1 MAVESKLMTADELFW
16 LTNDSMRHEL
26 VNGELLTMAPPGA
39 EHGSVTSLIDPSLG
53 PHVEASD
60 LGEVLAG
67 DPGFQLT
74 TGPDTVRAPDIAFI
88 RRERVPESGL
98 PRGYFPGAP
107 DAAFE
112 VISPNHLYTEVEEKV
127 AGWLAHGTRL
137 LFVVNPRNRTV
148 KVNRP
153 DRPARTLTEVDVLDG
168 EDVIPGWSLPVRN
181 LFRK

>member
-1 MAVESKLMTADELFW
+1 MAVESKLMTADELSW
-16 LTNDSMRHEL
+16 LPNASMRHEL

-39 EHGSVTSLIDPSLG
+39 EHGSITSRIDRSLG

-60 LGEVLAG
+60 LGAALAG

-74 TGPDTVRAPDIAFI
+74 TGPDTVRAPDVAFI

-112 VISPNHLYTEVEEKV
+112 VISPNHLYTEVDEKV
-127 AGWLAHGTRL
+127 AGWLTHGKRL
-137 LFVVNPRNRTV
+137 LVGVNPRRRA
-148 KVNRP
+148 KASRP
-153 DRPARTLTEVDVLDG
+153 DQPVRTRPEVDVLDG
-168 EDVIPGWSLPVRN
+168 EDVVPGWSLPVRN